1 MKGSQKKILSKYA
14 SDVANRGFSVPAV
27 FFLEMFKYLS
37 FIMSQTMIVFGPLAT
52 IFVNEKKYYN
62 TAEILSNRDNME
74 FFICEI
80 EKNGRDKK
88 W

>member
-1 MKGSQKKILSKYA
+1 MKNADQKKILSKYA
-14 SDVANRGFSVPAV
+14 NDVTSRGLSVPAV

-37 FIMSQTMIVFGPLAT
+37 FIMSQSMIVFGPIVT

-62 TAEILSNRDNME
+62 TAEILSNRNNME

-80 EKNGRDKK
+80 EKNGKDKK
-88 W
+88 